1 MHRFLL
7 NASKMFEVDHR
18 DGDGLNNRRKN
29 LRLAT
34 HAENGYN
41 SKKRVGTTS
50 KYKGV
55 SFHPRAGKW
64 RVQVKGKYLGL
75 FRTEEEAAQAYDTVA
90 SRLFGEYIK
99 PNLYASK

>member
-1 MHRFLL
+1 
-7 NASKMFEVDHR
+7 
-18 DGDGLNNRRKN
+18 
-29 LRLAT
+29 
-34 HAENGYN
+34 
-41 SKKRVGTTS
+41 
-50 KYKGV
+50 V